1 MLKKAGI
8 VVAAAAAGLLAISPL
23 AFAGDKGDDHGHH
36 GHGGGD
42 NVNSVSDESET
53 IGLVNVTDNNVNAPI
68 QGLNCNDVPVQVGLV
83 NGQLDD
89 VAAALTGAVAIF
101 GDAEAETELSTE
113 ESCTSTQGDSSA
125 GDIVGQG
132 IDD

>member
-1 MLKKAGI
+1 VLKKAGI

-23 AFAGDKGDDHGHH
+23 AFAGDKGDDHGH
-36 GHGGGD
+36 HGGGD

-68 QGLNCNDVPVQVGLV
+68 QGLNCNEVPVQVGLI
-83 NGQLDD
+83 NGQLED
-89 VAAALTGAVAIF
+89 VTAAVTGAIALF
-101 GDAEAETELSTE
+101 GDAEADTDVTTT
-113 ESCTSTQGDSSA
+113 ESCSSTQGNSGA
-125 GDIVGQG
+125 GDTVGQG